1 MASNRRNK
9 IKYIY
14 CITGL
19 LLIILYLYYFYMFV
33 DSSKHHYRYREYNT
47 NTSNP
52 FYIKYNESEDYLINT
67 PGCSIPNFGRTLNF
81 KEAEDQGK
89 SCGDRAI
96 FVYKLSNEYLTFRID
111 DIKMRIYS
119 KGKWNYQCC
128 YQFIKPKNKSNDV
141 DYRTI
146 ERTGCEP
153 FKNMS
158 KIELKEEIIVVS
170 CYIHNENK
178 NTTIYEDAYIL
189 VKRLSTQKEVNANV
203 SGYNILILGM
213 DTMSRVRF
221 IRSMPRTYKYL
232 KENDWLD
239 FRAYNKV
246 DYNTFPNIVALLT
259 GKKRSEVTKLCNNT
273 MDTCNDIFLWSL
285 FNKKG
290 YYTAFGEDYL
300 RLPDTFTLQN
310 GFKVPPTNHYPRP
323 LFITGESLKG
333 NLICTMKKP
342 SAQHLLD
349 YALDFSIAY
358 KSNNF
363 FGMFWLNS
371 YSHNLQ
377 NIPTLIDR
385 NIVNFFES
393 MDNSGILK
401 NTFVFFL
408 SDHGIRF
415 GEARMPYESYYDER
429 LPMLYIQ
436 VPDSF
441 RKTHTHQYT
450 NMVINQGR
458 LLSPYDLYLTMS
470 DLLHKDAGTYI
481 YTLDACPQCVSI
493 LKELS
498 PDRNCADASIDAKWC
513 TCHDMTKLPN
523 DDKKVLLGVSAA
535 MAIIQKKNREII
547 TTKCTECEILRF
559 KKVLR
564 AHIYTDSFNTRV
576 YYIIVLLTT
585 PGDLKYEVVV
595 EKQDTLR
602 VIEPIDTIST
612 YNSKGNCVV
621 HLYDRTFCICKIKK
635 KCKIKP

>member
-1 MASNRRNK
+1 
-9 IKYIY
+9 
-14 CITGL
+14 
-19 LLIILYLYYFYMFV
+19 
-33 DSSKHHYRYREYNT
+33 
-47 NTSNP
+47 
-52 FYIKYNESEDYLINT
+52 
-67 PGCSIPNFGRTLNF
+67 
-81 KEAEDQGK
+81 
-89 SCGDRAI
+89 
-96 FVYKLSNEYLTFRID
+96 
-111 DIKMRIYS
+111 
-119 KGKWNYQCC
+119 
-128 YQFIKPKNKSNDV
+128 
-141 DYRTI
+141 
-146 ERTGCEP
+146 
-153 FKNMS
+153 
-158 KIELKEEIIVVS
+158 
-170 CYIHNENK
+170 
-178 NTTIYEDAYIL
+178 
-189 VKRLSTQKEVNANV
+189 
-203 SGYNILILGM
+203 M